1 MADQMAFLLFG
12 DQSLDTHGFL
22 ADFYRQGNPSVLSKT
37 FLEQAGQALRGEIEQ
52 LPRVERQKIPI
63 FRSLQQLNE
72 RYHAQSIKYPG
83 IDSALLCVAQLAH
96 YIEYVVFR
104 RRSQMEHGAE
114 VAGRQEY

>member
-22 ADFYRQGNPSVLSKT
+22 ADFYRRGNPSVLSKE
-37 FLEQAGQALRGEIEQ
+37 FLRLAGDALRDEIDS
-52 LPRVERQKIPI
+52 LPREERRKIPI

-72 RYHAQSIKYPG
+72 RYHSRKLKFPG

-96 YIEYVVFR
+96 YIEYESTVPALSWIFTN
-104 RRSQMEHGAE
+104 
-114 VAGRQEY
+114 

>member
-22 ADFYRQGNPSVLSKT
+22 ADFFRQGNPSVLSKA
-37 FLEQAGQALRGEIEQ
+37 FLYQAGEALRNEIEE

-63 FRSLQQLNE
+63 FRTLQQLNE
-72 RYHAQSIKYPG
+72 KYHAHSVKYPG

-96 YIEYVVFR
+96 YIEYV
-104 RRSQMEHGAE
+104 AIT
-114 VAGRQEY
+114 